1 MLMLTRIGVIT
12 LNTYREAVRARL
24 LHGLFAV
31 ALATAGYSLVV
42 GQFALRSSLRV
53 ISDLGAASVSMFGI
67 VVAVVLGA
75 TSLYRELELKTIF
88 PILARPVRRT
98 EYVVGKYF
106 GIVVTV
112 FVFIAADSGVLL
124 YAIAIMTDAS
134 LTTSLAL
141 LGGIFVGALVVAWKV
156 PRARTYVPVLVAI
169 GLALGGAAVTGGAPD
184 ERRVVLGAA
193 VLTLGEVA
201 IVAAI
206 AIVFSSFSSP
216 FLTAIFTFGMFVVG
230 RSADTLAHM
239 PARIFGTP
247 IHDAAVGL
255 SKVVPNL
262 MVYAPPRSLLT
273 GEAIGISLTDYLG
286 LAALQSAAWSIC
298 LLAFASL
305 LFRRRDFL

>member
-1 MLMLTRIGVIT
+1 MLMLTRIAVIA

-53 ISDLGAASVSMFGI
+53 ISDLGAASVSVFGI

-124 YAIAIMTDAS
+124 FAIGTMTDAS
-134 LTTSLAL
+134 LTASLAL
-141 LGGIFVGALVVAWKV
+141 LGGSFVGALVVAWKF
-156 PRARTYVPVLVAI
+156 PRARTYVPILLAVA
-169 GLALGGAAVTGGAPD
+169 LALGGAAVTGGAPD

-193 VLTLGEVA
+193 LLTLGEVA
-201 IVAAI
+201 IVTAI

-216 FLTAIFTFGMFVVG
+216 FLTAIFTFGTFVVG

-239 PARIFGTP
+239 PARIFGAP

-262 MVYAPPRSLLT
+262 MVYVPPRSLLT
-273 GEAIGISLTDYLG
+273 GESIGISLTDYLG
-286 LAALQSAAWSIC
+286 LAALQSAAWSVC
-298 LLAFASL
+298 LLAFASV